1 MKSIYYLLTSVTLIF
16 SPCSFSMEVDVPE
29 GFEDFFSY
37 QKQNL
42 ELKQLNGDYRDTVLL
57 VAYDSVKL
65 SNYSNEN
72 AKLSRMLLDNN
83 VKPLYVEKIL
93 VELKNGVKVRNNE
106 CKEKELS
113 NCVLVPTG
121 EAYALVLDY
130 DNKRLQL
137 FVSPNL
143 VNQVESKVDGKYQQT
158 PKDNPATINHV
169 SIDFDKYDGSDF
181 NYSIND
187 ELMVGLN
194 YGYIQSEAQYQS
206 YNDEFDVYKLAYH
219 LDFDRYSLRV
229 GQFIGHESMNSTDF
243 LLEGSTL
250 NGVTERSI
258 DFGSSNN
265 LLLGGRN
272 ENKQLYFF
280 SPSVGR
286 LIVKD
291 ADSGRILLNRNT
303 EPGQQFISY
312 SELPYG
318 IYDVILEVRNNDNPL
333 LQEAHTIYNKRSDN
347 LALNECDFLLS
358 VGQLEGKNIVNKEQE
373 DELMFARGLTSL
385 KVHNSTLLGLGV
397 TGSNL
402 GAIATAG
409 LAFDLPWELS
419 LQSTYNYA
427 NSGETY
433 FDTTLNLGFF
443 TTSFQE
449 YKGGSNNNLAST
461 LYGYGNF
468 KRAYIGSSFEL
479 FNLGQARLSGA
490 YNFNQSDVTSIDYEN
505 YNFSFGLGRQINNY
519 VRLDVNLGYT
529 TDSLQEDFELD
540 KLDGSLSVTINLNPQ
555 DSIYF
560 RSTVHGYNR
569 QVSSIRNTLSASSI
583 IDGENYQD
591 YGEVSHVY
599 NNVSGSSTRVDSS
612 YSGNYRNDYLRA
624 NGLVT
629 ADTQGKKGASLGFDS
644 SQIFANGKGY
654 VTANKSSSYGI
665 INLQRNGGQ
674 QRSSDDNRLKAYL
687 TVKDNDGQLKKVP
700 VYNYQTVIPMTDYRQ
715 YAMELN
721 TDVGDLQNSGRD
733 FSSGYSYPSGVIEL
747 TTSVGI
753 SKKIISGFKDIFNTP
768 IANITCEGTGCLDI
782 YELYDGVFDI
792 TVLDELPF
800 TLKADGLVCELE
812 IYQDKINYGINY
824 CFPELRLG
832 ESVLISSHSDN
843 DNDKV
848 VKYLGEYYKGL
859 NTFGFISNIE
869 SKNMQVYMLDKR
881 ERVAVYVSYE
891 DERLLS
897 NIQLE
902 EMDKLL
908 KFARTNTPINI
919 GEVKK

>member
-1 MKSIYYLLTSVTLIF
+1 MKGVYNLLIYISLITS
-16 SPCSFSMEVDVPE
+16 SSAFSMGVNVPE
-29 GFEDFFSY
+29 GFEDFFAY
-37 QKQNL
+37 QKQSL
-42 ELKQLNGDYRDTVLL
+42 KLKQLNGDYRDVVLL

-65 SNYSNEN
+65 SSDSSEN
-72 AKLSRMLLDNN
+72 AKLKSTLLDNN
-83 VKPLYVEKIL
+83 VKPQYVEKIL
-93 VELKNGVKVRNNE
+93 VELKSSVKVRNNE

-121 EAYALVLDY
+121 EDYALVLDY
-130 DNKRLQL
+130 DNKRLLL

-158 PKDNPATINHV
+158 KKDNPATINHF
-169 SIDFDKYDGSDF
+169 SIDFDKYDDSDF

-194 YGYIQSEAQYQS
+194 YGYIQSEVQYQS
-206 YNDEFDVYKLAYH
+206 YSDEFDVYKLAYH

-243 LLEGSTL
+243 LREGSTL
-250 NGVTERSI
+250 NGVTERTV
-258 DFGSSNN
+258 DFGSSDN
-265 LLLGGRN
+265 LLLGKKN

-291 ADSGRILLNRNT
+291 ADNGRILLNRNT
-303 EPGQQFISY
+303 PPGQQFVSY

-318 IYDVILEVRNNDNPL
+318 IYDVILEIRNNDNVL

-347 LALNECDFLLS
+347 LALNDYDFLLS
-358 VGQLEGKNIVNKEQE
+358 VGQLEGKNIVDRDQE
-373 DELMFARGLTSL
+373 DDLMFARGLTSL
-385 KVHNSTLLGLGV
+385 KVHNSALLGLGV
-397 TGSNL
+397 TGSDL

-409 LAFDLPWELS
+409 LAFDLPWNLS

-433 FDTTLNLGFF
+433 FNTTLNLGFL

-449 YKGGSNNNLAST
+449 YKGGSNSNLAST
-461 LYGYGNF
+461 LYGYGHF
-468 KRAYIGSSFEL
+468 KRAYIGSSFKL

-519 VRLDVNLGYT
+519 VRMDVNLGYT
-529 TDSLQEDFELD
+529 TNSLEDDFELD
-540 KLDGSLSVTINLNPQ
+540 NLDGTLSVTINLNPQ
-555 DSIYF
+555 DSISY

-583 IDGENYQD
+583 IDGENYSD

-599 NNVSGSSTRVDSS
+599 NNVSESTTRVDAS

-629 ADTQGKKGASLGFDS
+629 ADTQGKRGASLGFDS

-665 INLQRNGGQ
+665 VDLQRNGGR
-674 QRSSDDNRLKAYL
+674 QRSDDNKLKAYL
-687 TVKDNDGQLKKVP
+687 TVKDNDGQLKKVS
-700 VYNYQTVIPMTDYRQ
+700 VYNYQTVIPMDDYRQ
-715 YAMELN
+715 YAIELN

-733 FSSGYSYPSGVIEL
+733 YTSGYSYPSGVIQL

-753 SKKIISGFKDIFNTP
+753 TKKVISGFKDIFDTP
-768 IANITCEGTGCLDI
+768 IANLTCDGAGCLDI

-792 TVLDELPF
+792 TVFDELPF

-812 IYQDKINYGINY
+812 IYQDKTNYGTNY

-832 ESVLISSHSDN
+832 ESILISGHPE
-843 DNDKV
+843 NDKL
-848 VKYLGEYYKGL
+848 VKYLGEYYKDS
-859 NTFGFISNIE
+859 NIFDFISNIE
-869 SKNMQVYMLDKR
+869 SKDMQVYMLDKR

-891 DERLLS
+891 DELLLS
-897 NIQLE
+897 NKQLE
-902 EMDKLL
+902 EMDLLL

-919 GEVKK
+919 GEVRK

>member
-1 MKSIYYLLTSVTLIF
+1 MKGVYNLLICISLITS
-16 SPCSFSMEVDVPE
+16 SSAFSMGVNVPE
-29 GFEDFFSY
+29 GFEDFFAY
-37 QKQNL
+37 QKQTL
-42 ELKQLNGDYRDTVLL
+42 KLKQLNGDYRDVVLQ

-65 SNYSNEN
+65 TSDSNEN

-83 VKPLYVEKIL
+83 VKPQYVEKIL
-93 VELKNGVKVRNNE
+93 VELKSSVKVRNNE

-121 EAYALVLDY
+121 EDYALVLDY
-130 DNKRLQL
+130 DNKRLLL

-158 PKDNPATINHV
+158 KKDNPATINHF
-169 SIDFDKYDGSDF
+169 SIDFDKYDDSDF

-187 ELMVGLN
+187 ELMIGLN
-194 YGYIQSEAQYQS
+194 YGYIQSEVQYQS
-206 YNDEFDVYKLAYH
+206 YSDEFDVYKLAYH

-243 LLEGSTL
+243 LREGSTL
-250 NGVTERSI
+250 NGVTERTI
-258 DFGSSNN
+258 DFGSSDN
-265 LLLGGRN
+265 LLLGKKN

-291 ADSGRILLNRNT
+291 ADNGRILLNRNT
-303 EPGQQFISY
+303 APGQQFVSY

-318 IYDVILEVRNNDNPL
+318 IYDVILEIRNNDNLL

-347 LALNECDFLLS
+347 LALNDYDFLLS
-358 VGQLEGKNIVNKEQE
+358 VGQLEGKNIVDKEQE
-373 DELMFARGLTSL
+373 NDLMFARGLTSL

-397 TGSNL
+397 TGSDL

-409 LAFDLPWELS
+409 LAFDLPWDLS

-433 FDTTLNLGFF
+433 FNTTLNLGFL

-449 YKGGSNNNLAST
+449 YKGGSNSNLAST
-461 LYGYGNF
+461 LYGYGHF
-468 KRAYIGSSFEL
+468 KRAYIGSSFKL

-519 VRLDVNLGYT
+519 VRMDVNLGYT
-529 TDSLQEDFELD
+529 TNSLEEDFELD
-540 KLDGSLSVTINLNPQ
+540 KLDGTLSVTINLNPQ
-555 DSIYF
+555 DSISY

-583 IDGENYQD
+583 IDGENYSD

-599 NNVSGSSTRVDSS
+599 NNVSESSTRVDAS

-629 ADTQGKKGASLGFDS
+629 ADTEGKRGASLGFDS

-665 INLQRNGGQ
+665 VDLQRNGGR
-674 QRSSDDNRLKAYL
+674 QRSDDGNKLKAYL
-687 TVKDNDGQLKKVP
+687 TVKDNDGQLKKVS
-700 VYNYQTVIPMTDYRQ
+700 VYNYQTVIPMNDYRQ
-715 YAMELN
+715 YAIELN

-733 FSSGYSYPSGVIEL
+733 YTSGYSYPSGVIQL

-753 SKKIISGFKDIFNTP
+753 TKKVISGFKDIFDTP
-768 IANITCEGTGCLDI
+768 IANLTCDGAGCLDI

-792 TVLDELPF
+792 TVFDELPF

-812 IYQDKINYGINY
+812 IYQDKTNYGTNY

-832 ESVLISSHSDN
+832 ESILISGHPE
-843 DNDKV
+843 NDKL
-848 VKYLGEYYKGL
+848 VKYLGEYYKDS
-859 NTFGFISNIE
+859 NIFDFISNIE
-869 SKNMQVYMLDKR
+869 NKDMQVYMLDKR

-891 DERLLS
+891 DELLLS
-897 NIQLE
+897 NKQLE
-902 EMDKLL
+902 EMDMLL
-908 KFARTNTPINI
+908 KFARTSTPINI
-919 GEVKK
+919 GEVRK

>member
-1 MKSIYYLLTSVTLIF
+1 MKDVYNLLICISLII
-16 SPCSFSMEVDVPE
+16 SSSAFSMGANVPE
-29 GFEDFFSY
+29 GFEDFFAY
-37 QKQNL
+37 QKQTL
-42 ELKQLNGDYRDTVLL
+42 KLKQLNGDYRDVVLQ

-65 SNYSNEN
+65 TSDSNEN
-72 AKLSRMLLDNN
+72 AKLSRILLDNN
-83 VKPLYVEKIL
+83 VKPQYVEKIL

-121 EAYALVLDY
+121 EDYALVLDY
-130 DNKRLQL
+130 DNKRLLL

-143 VNQVESKVDGKYQQT
+143 VNQIQSKVDGKYQQT
-158 PKDNPATINHV
+158 KKDNPATINHF
-169 SIDFDKYDGSDF
+169 SIDFDKYDDSDF

-194 YGYIQSEAQYQS
+194 YGYIQSEVQYQS
-206 YNDEFDVYKLAYH
+206 YSDEFDVYKLAYH

-243 LLEGSTL
+243 LREGSTL
-250 NGVTERSI
+250 NGVTERTI
-258 DFGSSNN
+258 DFGSSDN
-265 LLLGGRN
+265 LLLGKKN

-291 ADSGRILLNRNT
+291 ADNGRILLNRNT
-303 EPGQQFISY
+303 APGQQFVSY
-312 SELPYG
+312 SELPHG
-318 IYDVILEVRNNDNPL
+318 IYDVILEIRNNDNLL

-347 LALNECDFLLS
+347 LALNDYDFLLS
-358 VGQLEGKNIVNKEQE
+358 VGQLEGKNIVDKEQE
-373 DELMFARGLTSL
+373 DDLMFARGLTSL

-397 TGSNL
+397 TGSDL

-409 LAFDLPWELS
+409 LAFDLPWDLS

-433 FDTTLNLGFF
+433 FNTTLNLGFL

-449 YKGGSNNNLAST
+449 YKGGSNSNLAST
-461 LYGYGNF
+461 LYGYGHF
-468 KRAYIGSSFEL
+468 KRAYIGSSFKL

-519 VRLDVNLGYT
+519 VRMDVNLGYT
-529 TDSLQEDFELD
+529 TNSLEEDFELD
-540 KLDGSLSVTINLNPQ
+540 KLDGTLSVTINLNPQ
-555 DSIYF
+555 DSISY

-583 IDGENYQD
+583 IDGENYSD

-599 NNVSGSSTRVDSS
+599 NNVSESSTRVDAS

-629 ADTQGKKGASLGFDS
+629 ADTEGKRGASLGFDS

-665 INLQRNGGQ
+665 VDLQRNGG
-674 QRSSDDNRLKAYL
+674 RLRSDDGNKLKAYL
-687 TVKDNDGQLKKVP
+687 TVKDNDGQLKKVS
-700 VYNYQTVIPMTDYRQ
+700 VYNYQTVIPMNDYRQ
-715 YAMELN
+715 YAIELN

-733 FSSGYSYPSGVIEL
+733 YTSGYSYPSGVIQL

-753 SKKIISGFKDIFNTP
+753 TKKVISGFKDIFDTP
-768 IANITCEGTGCLDI
+768 IANLTCDGAGCLDI

-792 TVLDELPF
+792 TVFDELPF

-812 IYQDKINYGINY
+812 IYQDKTNYGTNY

-832 ESVLISSHSDN
+832 ESILISGHPE
-843 DNDKV
+843 NDKL
-848 VKYLGEYYKGL
+848 VKYLGEYYKDS
-859 NTFGFISNIE
+859 NIFDFISNIE
-869 SKNMQVYMLDKR
+869 NKDMQVYMLDKR
-881 ERVAVYVSYE
+881 ERVAIYVSYE
-891 DERLLS
+891 DELLLS
-897 NIQLE
+897 NKQLE
-902 EMDKLL
+902 EMDMLL

-919 GEVKK
+919 GEVRK

>member
-1 MKSIYYLLTSVTLIF
+1 MKDVYNLLICISLII
-16 SPCSFSMEVDVPE
+16 SSSAFSMGANVPE
-29 GFEDFFSY
+29 GFEDFFAY
-37 QKQNL
+37 QKQTL
-42 ELKQLNGDYRDTVLL
+42 KLKQLNGDYRDVVLQ

-65 SNYSNEN
+65 TSDSNEN
-72 AKLSRMLLDNN
+72 AKLSRILLDNN
-83 VKPLYVEKIL
+83 VKPQYVEKIL
-93 VELKNGVKVRNNE
+93 VELKSSVKVRNNE

-121 EAYALVLDY
+121 EDYALVLDY
-130 DNKRLQL
+130 DNKRLLL

-158 PKDNPATINHV
+158 KKDNPATINHF
-169 SIDFDKYDGSDF
+169 SIDFDKYDDSDF

-194 YGYIQSEAQYQS
+194 YGYIQSELQYQS
-206 YNDEFDVYKLAYH
+206 YSDEFDVYKLAYH

-243 LLEGSTL
+243 LREGSTL
-250 NGVTERSI
+250 NGVTERTI
-258 DFGSSNN
+258 DFGSSDN
-265 LLLGGRN
+265 LLLGKKN

-291 ADSGRILLNRNT
+291 ADNGRILLNRNT
-303 EPGQQFISY
+303 APGQQFVSY

-318 IYDVILEVRNNDNPL
+318 IYDVILEIRNNDNLL

-347 LALNECDFLLS
+347 LALNDYDFLLS
-358 VGQLEGKNIVNKEQE
+358 VGQLEGKNIVDKEQE
-373 DELMFARGLTSL
+373 DDLMFARGLTSL

-397 TGSNL
+397 TGSDL

-409 LAFDLPWELS
+409 LAFDLPWDLS

-433 FDTTLNLGFF
+433 FNTTLNLGFL

-449 YKGGSNNNLAST
+449 YKGGSNSNLAST
-461 LYGYGNF
+461 LYGYGHF
-468 KRAYIGSSFEL
+468 KRAYIGSSFKL

-519 VRLDVNLGYT
+519 VRMDVNLGYT
-529 TDSLQEDFELD
+529 TNSLEEDFELD
-540 KLDGSLSVTINLNPQ
+540 KLDGTLSVTINLNPQ
-555 DSIYF
+555 DSISY

-583 IDGENYQD
+583 IDGENYSD

-599 NNVSGSSTRVDSS
+599 NNVSESSTRVDAS

-629 ADTQGKKGASLGFDS
+629 ADTEGKRGASLGFDS

-665 INLQRNGGQ
+665 VDLQRNGGR
-674 QRSSDDNRLKAYL
+674 QRSDDGNKLKAYL
-687 TVKDNDGQLKKVP
+687 TVKDNDGQLKKVS
-700 VYNYQTVIPMTDYRQ
+700 VYNYQTVIPMNDYRQ
-715 YAMELN
+715 YAIELN

-733 FSSGYSYPSGVIEL
+733 YTSGYSYPSGVIQL

-753 SKKIISGFKDIFNTP
+753 TKKVISGFKDIFDTP
-768 IANITCEGTGCLDI
+768 IANLTCDGAGCLDI

-792 TVLDELPF
+792 TVFDELPF

-812 IYQDKINYGINY
+812 IYQDKTNYGTNY

-832 ESVLISSHSDN
+832 ESILISGHPE
-843 DNDKV
+843 NDKL
-848 VKYLGEYYKGL
+848 VKYLGEYYKDS
-859 NTFGFISNIE
+859 NIFDFISNIE
-869 SKNMQVYMLDKR
+869 NKDMQVYMLDKR
-881 ERVAVYVSYE
+881 ERVAIYVSYE
-891 DERLLS
+891 DELLLS
-897 NIQLE
+897 NKQLE
-902 EMDKLL
+902 EMDMLL

-919 GEVKK
+919 GEVRK

>member
-1 MKSIYYLLTSVTLIF
+1 MKDVYKFLICISLITS
-16 SPCSFSMEVDVPE
+16 SNAYSMGVNVPE
-29 GFEDFFSY
+29 GFEDFFAY

-42 ELKQLNGDYRDTVLL
+42 KLKQLNGDYRDVVLL

-65 SNYSNEN
+65 TSDSSEN
-72 AKLSRMLLDNN
+72 AKLNSTLLDNN
-83 VKPLYVEKIL
+83 VKPQYVEKIL
-93 VELKNGVKVRNNE
+93 FELKNGVKVRNNE

-121 EAYALVLDY
+121 EDYALVLDY
-130 DNKRLQL
+130 DNKRLLL

-158 PKDNPATINHV
+158 KKDIPATINHF
-169 SIDFDKYDGSDF
+169 SIDFDKYDDSDF

-194 YGYIQSEAQYQS
+194 YGYIQSEVQYQS
-206 YNDEFDVYKLAYH
+206 YSDEFDVYKLAYH

-243 LLEGSTL
+243 LREGSTL
-250 NGVTERSI
+250 NGVTERTI
-258 DFGSSNN
+258 DFGSSDN
-265 LLLGGRN
+265 LLLGKKN

-291 ADSGRILLNRNT
+291 ADNGRILLNRNT
-303 EPGQQFISY
+303 APGQQFVSY
-312 SELPYG
+312 SELPNG
-318 IYDVILEVRNNDNPL
+318 IYDVILEIRNNDNLL

-347 LALNECDFLLS
+347 LALNDYDFLLS
-358 VGQLEGKNIVNKEQE
+358 VGQLEGKNIVDKEQE
-373 DELMFARGLTSL
+373 DDLMFARGLTSL

-397 TGSNL
+397 TGSDL
-402 GAIATAG
+402 GAFATAG
-409 LAFDLPWELS
+409 LAFDLPWDLS

-433 FDTTLNLGFF
+433 FNTTLNLGFL

-449 YKGGSNNNLAST
+449 YKGGSNSNLAST
-461 LYGYGNF
+461 LYGYGHF
-468 KRAYIGSSFEL
+468 KRAYIGSSFKL

-519 VRLDVNLGYT
+519 VRMDVNLGYT
-529 TDSLQEDFELD
+529 TNSLEEDFELD
-540 KLDGSLSVTINLNPQ
+540 KLDGTLSVTINLNPQ
-555 DSIYF
+555 DSISY

-583 IDGENYQD
+583 IDGENYSD

-599 NNVSGSSTRVDSS
+599 NNVSESSTRVDAS

-629 ADTQGKKGASLGFDS
+629 ADTEGKRGASLGFNS

-665 INLQRNGGQ
+665 VDLQRNGGR
-674 QRSSDDNRLKAYL
+674 QRSDDDNKLKAYL
-687 TVKDNDGQLKKVP
+687 TVKDNDGQLKKVS
-700 VYNYQTVIPMTDYRQ
+700 VYNYQTVIPMNDYRQ
-715 YAMELN
+715 YAIELN

-733 FSSGYSYPSGVIEL
+733 YTSGYSYPSGVIQL

-753 SKKIISGFKDIFNTP
+753 TKKVISGFKDIFDTP
-768 IANITCEGTGCLDI
+768 IANLTCDGAGCLDI

-792 TVLDELPF
+792 TVFDELPF
-800 TLKADGLVCELE
+800 TLKAGGLVCELE
-812 IYQDKINYGINY
+812 IYQDKTNYGTNY

-832 ESVLISSHSDN
+832 ESILISGHPE
-843 DNDKV
+843 NDKL
-848 VKYLGEYYKGL
+848 VKYLGEYYKDS
-859 NTFGFISNIE
+859 NIFDFISNIE
-869 SKNMQVYMLDKR
+869 SKDMQVYMLDKR

-891 DERLLS
+891 DEHLLS
-897 NIQLE
+897 SKQLE
-902 EMDKLL
+902 EMDMLL

-919 GEVKK
+919 GEVRE

>member
-1 MKSIYYLLTSVTLIF
+1 MKGVYNLLICISLII
-16 SPCSFSMEVDVPE
+16 SFSAFSMGVNVPE
-29 GFEDFFSY
+29 GFEGFFAY

-42 ELKQLNGDYRDTVLL
+42 KLKQLNGDYRDVVLL
-57 VAYDSVKL
+57 AAYDSVKL
-65 SNYSNEN
+65 SDDSSEN
-72 AKLSRMLLDNN
+72 AKLNAMLLDNN
-83 VKPLYVEKIL
+83 LKPQYVAKIL
-93 VELKNGVKVRNNE
+93 ADLKGGVAVRNNE
-106 CKEKELS
+106 CKEQELS
-113 NCVLVPTG
+113 NCVLLPTG
-121 EAYALVLDY
+121 EDYALVLDY
-130 DNKRLQL
+130 DNKRLLL
-137 FVSPNL
+137 FVSPSF
-143 VNQVESKVDGKYQQT
+143 VNKVESKVEGKYQQT
-158 PKDNPATINHV
+158 KKDNPATINHF
-169 SIDFDKYDGSDF
+169 SIDLDKYDDSDF

-194 YGYIQSEAQYQS
+194 YGYIQSEVQYQS
-206 YNDEFDVYKLAYH
+206 YSDEFDVYKLAYH
-219 LDFDRYSLRV
+219 LDFDQYSLRV

-243 LLEGSTL
+243 LREGSTL
-250 NGVTERSI
+250 NGVTERTI
-258 DFGSSNN
+258 DFGSSDN
-265 LLLGGRN
+265 LLLGKKN

-291 ADSGRILLNRNT
+291 ADNGRILLNRNT
-303 EPGQQFISY
+303 PPGQQFVSY

-318 IYDVILEVRNNDNPL
+318 IYDVILEIRNNDNVL
-333 LQEAHTIYNKRSDN
+333 VQEAHTIYNKRSDN
-347 LALNECDFLLS
+347 LALNDYDFLLS
-358 VGQLEGKNIVNKEQE
+358 VGQLESKNIVDKVQE
-373 DELMFARGLTSL
+373 EELMFARGLTSL

-397 TGSNL
+397 TGSDL

-409 LAFDLPWELS
+409 LEFDLPWDLS

-433 FDTTLNLGFF
+433 FNTTLNLGFL

-449 YKGGSNNNLAST
+449 YKGGSDSNLASK

-468 KRAYIGSSFEL
+468 KRAYVGSSFKL

-505 YNFSFGLGRQINNY
+505 YNFAFGLGRQINNY
-519 VRLDVNLGYT
+519 VRMDVNLGYT
-529 TDSLQEDFELD
+529 TNSLEEDFELD
-540 KLDGSLSVTINLNPQ
+540 KLDGTLTVTINLNPK
-555 DSIYF
+555 DSISY
-560 RSTVHGYNR
+560 RSTVYGYNR

-599 NNVSGSSTRVDSS
+599 NNVSESSTRVDAS

-629 ADTQGKKGASLGFDS
+629 ADTQGKRGASLGFDS

-654 VTANKSSSYGI
+654 VTADKSSSYGI
-665 INLQRNGGQ
+665 VDLQRNGGQ
-674 QRSSDDNRLKAYL
+674 QRADDDKKLKAYL
-687 TVKDNDGQLKKVP
+687 TVKDHDGQLKKVSL
-700 VYNYQTVIPMTDYRQ
+700 YNYQTVIPMDDYRQ
-715 YAMELN
+715 YAIELN

-733 FSSGYSYPSGVIEL
+733 YTSGYSYPSGVIEL

-753 SKKIISGFKDIFNTP
+753 TKKVISGFKDIFDTP
-768 IANITCEGTGCLDI
+768 IANLTCDGAGCLDI

-792 TVLDELPF
+792 TVFDELPF

-812 IYQDKINYGINY
+812 IYQDKTNYGTNY

-832 ESVLISSHSDN
+832 ESILISGHPE
-843 DNDKV
+843 NDKM
-848 VKYLGEYYKGL
+848 VKYLGEYYKDS
-859 NTFGFISNIE
+859 NIFDFISNIE
-869 SKNMQVYMLDKR
+869 SKDMKVYMLDKR
-881 ERVAVYVSYE
+881 ERIAVYVSYE
-891 DERLLS
+891 DELLLS
-897 NIQLE
+897 NKQLE
-902 EMDKLL
+902 EMDMLL

-919 GEVKK
+919 GEVRK

>member
-1 MKSIYYLLTSVTLIF
+1 MKGVYNLLICISLITSSSV
-16 SPCSFSMEVDVPE
+16 FSMGVNVPE
-29 GFEDFFSY
+29 GFEDFFAY
-37 QKQNL
+37 QKQTL
-42 ELKQLNGDYRDTVLL
+42 KLKQLNGDYRDVVLL

-65 SNYSNEN
+65 TSDSNEN
-72 AKLSRMLLDNN
+72 AKVNRMLLDNN
-83 VKPLYVEKIL
+83 VKPQYVEKFL
-93 VELKNGVKVRNNE
+93 VELKSGVKVRNNE

-121 EAYALVLDY
+121 EDYALVLDY
-130 DNKRLQL
+130 DNKRLLL
-137 FVSPNL
+137 FVSPVL

-158 PKDNPATINHV
+158 KKDNPATINHF
-169 SIDFDKYDGSDF
+169 SIDFDKYDDSDF

-194 YGYIQSEAQYQS
+194 YGYIQSEVQYQS
-206 YNDEFDVYKLAYH
+206 YSDEFDVYKLAYH

-243 LLEGSTL
+243 LREGSTL
-250 NGVTERSI
+250 NGVTERTI
-258 DFGSSNN
+258 DFGLSDN
-265 LLLGGRN
+265 LLLGKKN
-272 ENKQLYFF
+272 ENQQLYFF

-291 ADSGRILLNRNT
+291 ADNGRILLNRNT
-303 EPGQQFISY
+303 APGQQFVSY

-318 IYDVILEVRNNDNPL
+318 IYDVILEIRNNDNLL

-347 LALNECDFLLS
+347 LALNDYDFLLS
-358 VGQLEGKNIVNKEQE
+358 VGQLEGKNIVDKEQK
-373 DELMFARGLTSL
+373 DDLMFARGLTSL

-397 TGSNL
+397 TGSDL

-409 LAFDLPWELS
+409 LAFDLPWDLS

-433 FDTTLNLGFF
+433 FNTTLNLGLL

-449 YKGGSNNNLAST
+449 YKGGINSNLAST

-468 KRAYIGSSFEL
+468 KRAYIGSSFKL

-519 VRLDVNLGYT
+519 VRMDVNLGYT
-529 TDSLQEDFELD
+529 TSSLEEDFELD
-540 KLDGSLSVTINLNPQ
+540 KLDGTLSVTINLNPQ
-555 DSIYF
+555 DSISY

-569 QVSSIRNTLSASSI
+569 QVSSFRNTLSASSI
-583 IDGENYQD
+583 IDGENYSD

-599 NNVSGSSTRVDSS
+599 SNVSESSTRMDAS

-629 ADTQGKKGASLGFDS
+629 ADTEGKRGASLGFDS
-644 SQIFANGKGY
+644 SQIIANGKGY

-665 INLQRNGGQ
+665 VDLQRNGGR
-674 QRSSDDNRLKAYL
+674 QRSGDDNKLKAYL
-687 TVKDNDGQLKKVP
+687 TVKDNDGQLKKVS
-700 VYNYQTVIPMTDYRQ
+700 VYNYQTVIPMNDYRQ
-715 YAMELN
+715 YAIELN
-721 TDVGDLQNSGRD
+721 TDIGDLQNSGRD
-733 FSSGYSYPSGVIEL
+733 YTSGYSYPSGVIQL

-753 SKKIISGFKDIFNTP
+753 TKKVISGFKDIFDTP
-768 IANITCEGTGCLDI
+768 IANLTCDGAGCLDI

-792 TVLDELPF
+792 TVFDELPF

-812 IYQDKINYGINY
+812 IYKDKTNYGTNY
-824 CFPELRLG
+824 CFPKLRLG
-832 ESVLISSHSDN
+832 ESILIPGLPDN
-843 DNDKV
+843 KL
-848 VKYLGEYYKGL
+848 VKYLGEYYKGS
-859 NTFGFISNIE
+859 NIFDFISNIE
-869 SKNMQVYMLDKR
+869 SKDIRVHMLDKR

-891 DERLLS
+891 DELLLS
-897 NIQLE
+897 NKQLE
-902 EMDKLL
+902 EMDMLL

-919 GEVKK
+919 GEVRK

>member
-1 MKSIYYLLTSVTLIF
+1 MKGVYNLLICISLITS
-16 SPCSFSMEVDVPE
+16 SSAFSMGVNVPE
-29 GFEDFFSY
+29 GFEDFFAY
-37 QKQNL
+37 QKQTL
-42 ELKQLNGDYRDTVLL
+42 KLKQLNGDYRDVVLQ

-65 SNYSNEN
+65 TSDSNEN

-83 VKPLYVEKIL
+83 VKPQYVEKIL
-93 VELKNGVKVRNNE
+93 VELKSSVKVRNNE

-121 EAYALVLDY
+121 EDYALVLDY
-130 DNKRLQL
+130 DNKRLLL

-158 PKDNPATINHV
+158 KKDNPATINHF
-169 SIDFDKYDGSDF
+169 SIDFDKYDDSDF

-194 YGYIQSEAQYQS
+194 YGYIQSEVQYQS
-206 YNDEFDVYKLAYH
+206 YSDEFDVYKLAYH

-229 GQFIGHESMNSTDF
+229 GQFIGHEPMNSTDF
-243 LLEGSTL
+243 LREGSTL
-250 NGVTERSI
+250 NGVTERTI
-258 DFGSSNN
+258 DFGSSDN
-265 LLLGGRN
+265 LLLGKKN

-291 ADSGRILLNRNT
+291 ADNGRILLNRNT
-303 EPGQQFISY
+303 APGQQFVSY

-318 IYDVILEVRNNDNPL
+318 IYDVILEIRNNDNLL

-347 LALNECDFLLS
+347 LALNDYDFLLS
-358 VGQLEGKNIVNKEQE
+358 VGQLEGKNIVDKEQE
-373 DELMFARGLTSL
+373 DDLMFARGLTSL

-397 TGSNL
+397 TGSDL

-409 LAFDLPWELS
+409 LAFDLPWDLS

-433 FDTTLNLGFF
+433 FNTTLNLGFL

-449 YKGGSNNNLAST
+449 YKGGSNSNLAST
-461 LYGYGNF
+461 LYGYGHF
-468 KRAYIGSSFEL
+468 KRAYIGSSFKL

-519 VRLDVNLGYT
+519 VRMDVNLGYT
-529 TDSLQEDFELD
+529 TNSLEEDFELD
-540 KLDGSLSVTINLNPQ
+540 NLDGTLSVTINLNPQ
-555 DSIYF
+555 DSISY

-583 IDGENYQD
+583 IDGENYSD

-599 NNVSGSSTRVDSS
+599 TNVSESSTRVDAS

-629 ADTQGKKGASLGFDS
+629 ADTQGKRGASLGFDS

-665 INLQRNGGQ
+665 VDLQRNGGR
-674 QRSSDDNRLKAYL
+674 QRSDDSKLKAYL
-687 TVKDNDGQLKKVP
+687 TVKDNDGQLKKVS
-700 VYNYQTVIPMTDYRQ
+700 VYNYQTVIPMDDYRQ
-715 YAMELN
+715 YAIELN

-733 FSSGYSYPSGVIEL
+733 YTSGYSYPSGVIQL

-753 SKKIISGFKDIFNTP
+753 TKKVISGFKDIFDTP
-768 IANITCEGTGCLDI
+768 IANLTCDGAGCLDI

-792 TVLDELPF
+792 TVFDELPF

-812 IYQDKINYGINY
+812 IYQDKTNYGTNY

-832 ESVLISSHSDN
+832 ESILISGHPE
-843 DNDKV
+843 NDKL
-848 VKYLGEYYKGL
+848 VKYLGEYYKDS
-859 NTFGFISNIE
+859 NIFDFISNIE
-869 SKNMQVYMLDKR
+869 SKDMQVYMLDKR

-891 DERLLS
+891 DELLLS
-897 NIQLE
+897 NKQLE
-902 EMDKLL
+902 EMDMLL

-919 GEVKK
+919 GEVRK

>member
-1 MKSIYYLLTSVTLIF
+1 MKGVYNLLICISLITS
-16 SPCSFSMEVDVPE
+16 SSAFSMGVNVPE
-29 GFEDFFSY
+29 GFEDFFAY
-37 QKQNL
+37 QKQTL
-42 ELKQLNGDYRDTVLL
+42 KLKQLNGDYRDVVLQ

-65 SNYSNEN
+65 TSDSNEN

-83 VKPLYVEKIL
+83 VKPQYVEKIL
-93 VELKNGVKVRNNE
+93 VELKSSVKVRNNE

-121 EAYALVLDY
+121 EDYALVLDY
-130 DNKRLQL
+130 DNKRLLL

-158 PKDNPATINHV
+158 KKDNPATINHF
-169 SIDFDKYDGSDF
+169 SIDFDKYDDSDF

-194 YGYIQSEAQYQS
+194 YGYIQSEVQYQS
-206 YNDEFDVYKLAYH
+206 YSDEFDVYKLAYH

-243 LLEGSTL
+243 LREGSTL
-250 NGVTERSI
+250 NGVTERTI
-258 DFGSSNN
+258 DFGSSDN
-265 LLLGGRN
+265 LLLGKKN

-291 ADSGRILLNRNT
+291 ADNGRILLNRNT
-303 EPGQQFISY
+303 APGQQFVSY

-318 IYDVILEVRNNDNPL
+318 IYDVILEIRNNDNLL

-347 LALNECDFLLS
+347 LALNDYDFLLS
-358 VGQLEGKNIVNKEQE
+358 VGQLEGKNIVDKEQE
-373 DELMFARGLTSL
+373 DDLMFARGLTSL

-397 TGSNL
+397 TGSDL

-409 LAFDLPWELS
+409 LAFDLPWDLS

-433 FDTTLNLGFF
+433 FNTTLNLGFL

-449 YKGGSNNNLAST
+449 YKGGSNSNLAST
-461 LYGYGNF
+461 LYGYGHF
-468 KRAYIGSSFEL
+468 KRAYIGSSFKL

-519 VRLDVNLGYT
+519 VRMDVNLGYT
-529 TDSLQEDFELD
+529 TNSLEEDFELD
-540 KLDGSLSVTINLNPQ
+540 NLDGTLSVTINLNPQ
-555 DSIYF
+555 DSISY

-583 IDGENYQD
+583 IDGENYSD

-599 NNVSGSSTRVDSS
+599 NNVSESSTRVDAS

-629 ADTQGKKGASLGFDS
+629 ADTEGKRGASLGFDS

-665 INLQRNGGQ
+665 VDLQRNGGR
-674 QRSSDDNRLKAYL
+674 QRSDDGNKLKAYL
-687 TVKDNDGQLKKVP
+687 TVKDNDGQLKKVS
-700 VYNYQTVIPMTDYRQ
+700 VYNYQTVIPMNDYRQ
-715 YAMELN
+715 YAIELN

-733 FSSGYSYPSGVIEL
+733 YTSGYSYPSGVIQL

-753 SKKIISGFKDIFNTP
+753 TKKVISGFKDIFDTP
-768 IANITCEGTGCLDI
+768 IANLTCDGAGCLDI

-792 TVLDELPF
+792 TVFDELPF

-812 IYQDKINYGINY
+812 IYQDKTNYGTNY

-832 ESVLISSHSDN
+832 ESILISGHPE
-843 DNDKV
+843 NDKL
-848 VKYLGEYYKGL
+848 VKYLGEYYKDS
-859 NTFGFISNIE
+859 NIFDFISNIE
-869 SKNMQVYMLDKR
+869 NKDMQVYMLDKR

-891 DERLLS
+891 DELLLS
-897 NIQLE
+897 NKQLE
-902 EMDKLL
+902 EMDMLL

-919 GEVKK
+919 GEVRK

>member
-1 MKSIYYLLTSVTLIF
+1 MKGVYNLLICISLII
-16 SPCSFSMEVDVPE
+16 SFSAFSMGVNVPE
-29 GFEDFFSY
+29 GFEGFFAY

-42 ELKQLNGDYRDTVLL
+42 KLKQLNGDYRDVVLL
-57 VAYDSVKL
+57 AAYDSVKL
-65 SNYSNEN
+65 SDNSSEN
-72 AKLSRMLLDNN
+72 AKLNAMLLDNN
-83 VKPLYVEKIL
+83 LKPQYVAKIL
-93 VELKNGVKVRNNE
+93 ADLKGGVAVRNNE
-106 CKEKELS
+106 CKEQELS
-113 NCVLVPTG
+113 NCVLLPTG
-121 EAYALVLDY
+121 EDYALVLDY
-130 DNKRLQL
+130 DNKRLLL
-137 FVSPNL
+137 FVSPSF
-143 VNQVESKVDGKYQQT
+143 VNKVESKVEGKYQQT
-158 PKDNPATINHV
+158 KKDNPATINHF
-169 SIDFDKYDGSDF
+169 SIDLDKYDDSDF

-194 YGYIQSEAQYQS
+194 YGYIQSEVQYQS
-206 YNDEFDVYKLAYH
+206 YSDEFDVYKLAYH
-219 LDFDRYSLRV
+219 LDFDQYSLRV

-243 LLEGSTL
+243 LREGSTL
-250 NGVTERSI
+250 NGVTERTI
-258 DFGSSNN
+258 DFGSSDN
-265 LLLGGRN
+265 LLLGKKN

-291 ADSGRILLNRNT
+291 ADNGRILLNRNT
-303 EPGQQFISY
+303 PPGQQFVSY

-318 IYDVILEVRNNDNPL
+318 IYDVILEIRNNDNVL
-333 LQEAHTIYNKRSDN
+333 VQEAHTIYNKRSDN
-347 LALNECDFLLS
+347 LALNDYDFLLS
-358 VGQLEGKNIVNKEQE
+358 VGQLESKNIVDKVQE
-373 DELMFARGLTSL
+373 EELMFARGLTSL

-397 TGSNL
+397 TGSDL

-409 LAFDLPWELS
+409 LEFDLPWDLS

-433 FDTTLNLGFF
+433 FNTTLNLGFL

-449 YKGGSNNNLAST
+449 YKGGSDSNLASK

-468 KRAYIGSSFEL
+468 KRAYIGSSFKL

-505 YNFSFGLGRQINNY
+505 YNFAFGLGRQINNY
-519 VRLDVNLGYT
+519 VRMDVNLGYT
-529 TDSLQEDFELD
+529 TNSLEEDFELD
-540 KLDGSLSVTINLNPQ
+540 KLDGTLTVTINLNPK
-555 DSIYF
+555 DSISY
-560 RSTVHGYNR
+560 RSTVYGYNR

-599 NNVSGSSTRVDSS
+599 NNVSESSTRVDAS

-629 ADTQGKKGASLGFDS
+629 ADTQGKRGASLGFDS

-654 VTANKSSSYGI
+654 VTADKSSSYGI
-665 INLQRNGGQ
+665 VDLQRNGGQ
-674 QRSSDDNRLKAYL
+674 QRADDDKKLKAYL
-687 TVKDNDGQLKKVP
+687 TVKDHDGQLKKVSL
-700 VYNYQTVIPMTDYRQ
+700 YNYQTVIPMDDYRQ
-715 YAMELN
+715 YAIELN

-733 FSSGYSYPSGVIEL
+733 YTSGYSYPSGVIEL

-753 SKKIISGFKDIFNTP
+753 TKKVISGFKDIFDTP
-768 IANITCEGTGCLDI
+768 IANLTCDGAGCLDI

-792 TVLDELPF
+792 TVFDELPF

-812 IYQDKINYGINY
+812 IYQDKTNYGTNY

-832 ESVLISSHSDN
+832 ESILISGHPE
-843 DNDKV
+843 NDKM
-848 VKYLGEYYKGL
+848 VKYLGEYYKDS
-859 NTFGFISNIE
+859 NIFDFISNIE
-869 SKNMQVYMLDKR
+869 SKDMKVYMLDKR
-881 ERVAVYVSYE
+881 ERIAVYVSYE
-891 DERLLS
+891 DELLLS
-897 NIQLE
+897 NKQLE
-902 EMDKLL
+902 EMDMLL

-919 GEVKK
+919 GEVRK